1 MMFQPMKS
9 RRAQA
14 VALILIGLISLPV
27 RAGVIPG
34 RWEKVAALDLGTP
47 IAVEFKN
54 GDRVEGD
61 FNSLSA
67 SEMELKTH
75 SVLMVIPKADI
86 QTITT
91 LKEDGLA
98 DGTLK
103 GAAISV
109 AASFGLAFV
118 TSPITEK
125 SGDNVDNG
133 GLGLVIGV
141 AIIAGIGAAIGRAV
155 DAATKTEAIV
165 VYLAPKTP

>member
-14 VALILIGLISLPV
+14 VALILMGLISLPV

-54 GDRVEGD
+54 GDQVEGD
-61 FNSLSA
+61 FNGLSA
-67 SEMELKTH
+67 SEVELKTH
-75 SVLMVIPKADI
+75 SALAVIPKADI

-109 AASFGLAFV
+109 AVNFGAGLVKRAI
-118 TSPITEK
+118 SGK

-141 AIIAGIGAAIGRAV
+141 AVSAGIGAAIGRAV